1 MINPVKREENWNVAA
16 APQILIVDDEP
27 GLIKLFSSLIKRM
40 NCQSLQA
47 IGGAAALDI
56 LSRET
61 PDVLI
66 LDLAMPH
73 ISGFDVLQYVR
84 ATPRLNAMKVIILT
98 ARPNM
103 VYEVE
108 ELGISCWL
116 SKPITPRDFI
126 SAVEEVMGEGS

>member
-1 MINPVKREENWNVAA
+1 MAA
-16 APQILIVDDEP
+16 VPQILIVDDEP
-27 GLIKLFSSLIKRM
+27 GLIKLFSSLINRM
-40 NCQSLQA
+40 NCQALQA

-61 PDVLI
+61 PDVLV

-73 ISGFDVLQYVR
+73 VSGFDVLQYVR
-84 ATPRLNAMKVIILT
+84 ATRRLDSMKVIILT

-126 SAVEEVMGEGS
+126 AAVEEVLAGGS